1 MNQAKTILLG
11 VAILGALAVA
21 LFLWKYGEWVAIPNA
36 RAPMVALLKDPASA
50 KTRNERIT
58 KAGALCGEVNA
69 KNGMGGYAGF
79 KRYISLGPE
88 SNYIEGTGSLSKATT
103 EELVERFE
111 QKNAMLKTYLSLQRD
126 GVDVAPPSESRMDE
140 LIEEEI
146 FRERWQQLCEAKS
159 A

>member
-1 MNQAKTILLG
+1 MNRVKTTLLAL
-11 VAILGALAVA
+11 VILGALSTA
-21 LFLWKYGEWVAIPNA
+21 LFLWKYEDWIAIPNA

-50 KTRNERIT
+50 QTRNERIT

-103 EELVERFE
+103 AELIEQLE